1 MHLVDSKLEPID
13 IIYMVRGLLGVL
25 TAVIC
30 LLLRV
35 GDIITAVGIAI
46 IIYWSSDRILKQIFV
61 GKVER
66 SEVTKT
72 GIGIFIITWIFLWIL
87 LYTLIKSLLG

>member
-1 MHLVDSKLEPID
+1 MKPQD
-13 IIYMVRGLLGVL
+13 IIYMVRGFLGVL

-46 IIYWSSDRILKQIFV
+46 IIYWGSDRILKQVFV

-87 LYTLIKSLLG
+87 LYTMIKSLLG

>member
-1 MHLVDSKLEPID
+1 MKPQD
-13 IIYMVRGLLGVL
+13 IIYMVRGFLGVL

-72 GIGIFIITWIFLWIL
+72 GIGIFIITWLFLWIL

>member
-1 MHLVDSKLEPID
+1 MHLVDSKLKPQD
-13 IIYMVRGLLGVL
+13 IIYMVRGFLGVL

-46 IIYWSSDRILKQIFV
+46 IIYWGSDRILKQVFV

-87 LYTLIKSLLG
+87 LYTMIKSLLG